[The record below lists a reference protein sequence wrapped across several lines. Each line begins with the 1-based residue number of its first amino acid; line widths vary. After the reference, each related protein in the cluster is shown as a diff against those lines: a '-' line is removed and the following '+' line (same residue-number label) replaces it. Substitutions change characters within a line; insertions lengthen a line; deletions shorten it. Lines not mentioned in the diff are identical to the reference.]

1 MCWWFGM
8 TADDYHAYRQREYL
22 GYCTTKEL
30 QQRRANELTALTQY
44 ALAKIEAD
52 RKQFLQTRTI
62 EILLNQAQQERR
74 QKAKAETETYKR
86 VCKVKDM
93 QRREQADLERFEDEL
108 YEAERL
114 ECEARHK
121 RRA

>member
-8 TADDYHAYRQREYL
+8 TTNNYHAYRQREYL

-30 QQRRANELTALTQY
+30 QQRRADELTALTQY

-62 EILLNQAQQERR
+62 EILLIKPN
-74 QKAKAETETYKR
+74 KS
-86 VCKVKDM
+86 
-93 QRREQADLERFEDEL
+93 
-108 YEAERL
+108 EANKPKPR
-114 ECEARHK
+114 
-121 RRA
+121 